1 MIKSMLV
8 LMTFVLL
15 PSAANAQQV
24 SYSYDAAGNRVSRS
38 SAANAP
44 QLFSRRSVSR
54 NSSSQLQQAIYVGP
68 NPTNGP
74 LSIRFSQWD
83 DTNDCSL
90 VLSNMSGQVFIRQA
104 MTSTEAML
112 NLSTFPKGY
121 YLLEVELNGDKSTYK
136 IIKN

>member
-44 QLFSRRSVSR
+44 QLFSRKSVSR

-74 LSIRFSQWD
+74 LSIRLSLWD

-121 YLLEVELNGDKSTYK
+121 YLLEVELKKSRGRFY
-136 IIKN
+136 